1 MYEMRACRYP
11 SICSF
16 FINLLYRGD
25 ERITTKNK
33 NYEPA
38 QQRYEENAMVI
49 ENRRLKIQL
58 EAAHKQLNSVAKV
71 IVAIPWGFSIR
82 FDPTNLAASLEA
94 RLDVAQK
101 YVDVYNAGEA
111 WMNNYEANKGPEL
124 YDKYKE
130 AKDRIKESRP
140 WMTQ

>member
-1 MYEMRACRYP
+1 
-11 SICSF
+11 
-16 FINLLYRGD
+16 
-25 ERITTKNK
+25 
-33 NYEPA
+33 
-38 QQRYEENAMVI
+38 MVI